1 MIDRN
6 LSEPGF
12 HADAGIR
19 SGRWVHESGA
29 EAPLLIRLRL
39 ASGHWGQNGASVA
52 KTPAD

>member
-29 EAPLLIRLRL
+29 EAPLSCEVTMVGDTGFEPVTSRM
-39 ASGHWGQNGASVA
+39 
-52 KTPAD
+52 